1 MLKDE
6 IMIRP
11 EKEPSHAT
19 KTWFQKEKE
28 MTEFTLE
35 EVQNKI
41 KVLHD
46 KIWMIEM
53 KTRYTAKDRMDLH
66 NLKKELKDFEEMEKQ
81 YAKIL

>member
-6 IMIRP
+6 IVIRP

-19 KTWFQKEKE
+19 KTWFQKENK
-28 MTEFTLE
+28 MTEYTLE
-35 EVQNKI
+35 EIKNKI
-41 KVLHD
+41 KVLND

-66 NLKKELKDFEEMEKQ
+66 DLKKELKDFEEMEKH
-81 YAKIL
+81 YVEVL